1 MSQAQLNNIQRTL
14 LGFMTSPIPT
24 KILNFTD
31 EDTVMTTLQTFCTT
45 MYMQTGHGI
54 QGWTDTD
61 QILTAVV
68 NQLRPYQKNPQEYR
82 NRLVILQVFLTLMVQ
97 HHLPDPDA
105 FIKGIAKLGRSHMIS
120 ISPDN
125 FNRVTLLNAAGLETY
140 SELPEMQYVQS
151 RGI

>member
-1 MSQAQLNNIQRTL
+1 
-14 LGFMTSPIPT
+14 
-24 KILNFTD
+24 
-31 EDTVMTTLQTFCTT
+31 
-45 MYMQTGHGI
+45 
-54 QGWTDTD
+54 
-61 QILTAVV
+61 
-68 NQLRPYQKNPQEYR
+68 
-82 NRLVILQVFLTLMVQ
+82 MVQ